1 MPAVSKPLE
10 LKIFEK
16 DLLLI
21 KKEQLINIRLQ
32 NNSDRVYQGKVH
44 LINKTIDA
52 QDRTLELHG
61 DLVNKSEA
69 KLFVPGMYVEAEI
82 VTSSTEQS
90 ALPSE
95 AVANIEND
103 FFVLIKEDEQVYRK
117 VLVKIGTTQ
126 NGFTQILN
134 AEDFTPN
141 TTFLT
146 KGTFNLLTE

>member
-1 MPAVSKPLE
+1 
-10 LKIFEK
+10 
-16 DLLLI
+16 
-21 KKEQLINIRLQ
+21 
-32 NNSDRVYQGKVH
+32 
-44 LINKTIDA
+44 
-52 QDRTLELHG
+52 
-61 DLVNKSEA
+61 
-69 KLFVPGMYVEAEI
+69 
-82 VTSSTEQS
+82 
-90 ALPSE
+90 LPSE